1 MKAYAA
7 SHKHVYVD
15 YYSAM
20 IDDKG
25 MLKERIERRRSPPDG
40 GRLRDHGAAR
50 AGGHRQGAT
59 LS

>member
-25 MLKERIERRRSPPDG
+25 MLKAELSGDDLHPTAAGYAIMAPLAQAGIDKA
-40 GRLRDHGAAR
+40 LR
-50 AGGHRQGAT
+50 
-59 LS
+59 

>member
-25 MLKERIERRRSPPDG
+25 MLKTELSGDDLHPDR

-50 AGGHRQGAT
+50 AGGHRQGHE
-59 LS
+59 